1 MIYTVTFNPSLDY
14 IVTVD
19 EFTVGKTNRT
29 TSELMLPGG
38 KTLQVNESFA
48 WLWEVASRGLFSADS
63 LAKAICEEF
72 DSTPEDA
79 AGQAAQTITL
89 WQQLGVLQS

>member
-1 MIYTVTFNPSLDY
+1 MKNPNQFKLRNDCSVMELRGRY
-14 IVTVD
+14 L
-19 EFTVGKTNRT
+19 
-29 TSELMLPGG
+29 LMLPGG

-63 LAKAICEEF
+63 LAKAICEEY

-79 AGQAAQTITL
+79 AGQAEQTIML
-89 WQQLGVLQS
+89 WRQLDVLQS